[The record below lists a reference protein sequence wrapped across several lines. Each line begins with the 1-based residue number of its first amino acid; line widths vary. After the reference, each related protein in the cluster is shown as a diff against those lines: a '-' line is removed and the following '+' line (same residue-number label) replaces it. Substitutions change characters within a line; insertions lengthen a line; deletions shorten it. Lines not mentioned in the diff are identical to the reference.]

1 MVSSIYNVNGIN
13 KKMEN
18 LPKEYLEVI
27 PDMELLKEFLASNPE
42 TMIVLLDAMDQ
53 RDIRDLLS
61 ENGFSKELQRQLV
74 IIFTEKRVSTCLR

>member
-1 MVSSIYNVNGIN
+1 
-13 KKMEN
+13 MEN